1 MDWRKWNSISSIF
14 AVFFVFAVLSIAKTS
29 PKYPEKPAL
38 LVELKYNQT
47 VKTAADQIHD
57 RNYPQKLYHYKGN
70 ILLVSVNYNKEVPS
84 TDVKYKHHSCR
95 IEKL

>member
-1 MDWRKWNSISSIF
+1 MGTYLNPGHYKFLEAVNSEIYIDKSEMIDYTSTKSEEWEDTFQTFRKS
-14 AVFFVFAVLSIAKTS
+14 
-29 PKYPEKPAL
+29 
-38 LVELKYNQT
+38 
-47 VKTAADQIHD
+47 
-57 RNYPQKLYHYKGN
+57 KLYHYKGN